1 MAFYRKYILIIIGIK
16 ICDIMIITILSIIDI
31 SIPMIKQFKL
41 TSCNLFEVYRVDILL
56 KDNLESLLI
65 KFNLNPSLNCDSEL
79 DMKIKSKLLTD
90 MFNIIG
96 LVPFTHNEK
105 IQLIDKEIIYK
116 DYI

>member
-1 MAFYRKYILIIIGIK
+1 MIK
-16 ICDIMIITILSIIDI
+16 TILSITD
-31 SIPMIKQFKL
+31 SAIPTIKQFKV
-41 TSCNLFEVYRVDILL
+41 TSCNLFEVYGVDILL
-56 KDNLESLLI
+56 TDNLDPWLI
-65 KFNLNPSLNCDSEL
+65 EFNLNPSLNCDSEL

-116 DYI
+116 DSKMLMKLYVNLIDFL